1 MRCREQVLCFDK
13 GKGLKL
19 SVIAEDQ
26 VIFIEKRLKLLKRFQ
41 PILDVAEVAALFDI
55 LQSDLTGKDL
65 GKYFF
70 TTGSEETQVVQL
82 MQSHKMMKF
91 YSLKADRQIHGLSF
105 SPDDD
110 MVFYREQ
117 IFKCF
122 RTGQ

>member
-26 VIFIEKRLKLLKRFQ
+26 VIFIEKRLNLWKRLQ
-41 PILDVAEVAALFDI
+41 TILDVAEVAALFDI
-55 LQSDLTGKDL
+55 FQSDLTGKDL

-70 TTGSEETQVVQL
+70 TTGSGETQIVQL
-82 MQSHKMMKF
+82 MQPYKMMKF
-91 YSLKADRQIHGLSF
+91 HSLKADSKIHGLSF
-105 SPDDD
+105 SSDDD